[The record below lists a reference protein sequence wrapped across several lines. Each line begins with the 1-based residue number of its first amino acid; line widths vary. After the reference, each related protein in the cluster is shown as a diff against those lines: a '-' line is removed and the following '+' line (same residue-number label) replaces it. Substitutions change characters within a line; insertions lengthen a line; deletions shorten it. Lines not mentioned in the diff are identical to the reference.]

1 MKSGANFRDMNQIR
15 RLASLGMK
23 PEKISEQLK
32 IQLSVVEA
40 FMPKAKKVT
49 TNAS

>member
-15 RLASLGMK
+15 RLAGLGK
-23 PEKISEQLK
+23 KAPQIAEQLK
-32 IQLSVVEA
+32 IELSVVEA